1 MCITDINAAD
11 YDSDGWAG
19 LYACSPPSPWQPD
32 PFPMHPPASSTA
44 TFSFDVPARPFRFN
58 TAEYWSWW
66 KGYLAGNNC
75 TADQMLRA
83 IEEDRAVE
91 GLTKP

>member
-1 MCITDINAAD
+1 VTFGDNEV
-11 YDSDGWAG
+11 
-19 LYACSPPSPWQPD
+19 PPRE
-32 PFPMHPPASSTA
+32 FE
-44 TFSFDVPARPFRFN
+44 FN

-83 IEEDRAVE
+83 IEEDGEAVE
-91 GLTKP
+91 